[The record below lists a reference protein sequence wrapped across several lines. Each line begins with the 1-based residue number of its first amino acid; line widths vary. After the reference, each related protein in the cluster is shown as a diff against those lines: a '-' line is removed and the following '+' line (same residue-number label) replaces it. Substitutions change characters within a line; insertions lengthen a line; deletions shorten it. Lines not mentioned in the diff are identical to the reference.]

1 MIYLSSDA
9 GVWWGG
15 SLRYGDERC
24 DDGRVVD
31 KRLRQTEAR
40 THDKEALCG
49 LPVPLMGI
57 AYRRLRCVILAVLI
71 QRSSERTGVYH
82 IRFIVAHRWAGNV
95 LSF

>member
-1 MIYLSSDA
+1 MHTHHR
-9 GVWWGG
+9 
-15 SLRYGDERC
+15 RYPDEPSI
-24 DDGRVVD
+24 G
-31 KRLRQTEAR
+31 
-40 THDKEALCG
+40 LCG
-49 LPVPLMGI
+49 LPVALMGI

>member
-1 MIYLSSDA
+1 MHTHHR
-9 GVWWGG
+9 
-15 SLRYGDERC
+15 RYPDEPSI
-24 DDGRVVD
+24 G
-31 KRLRQTEAR
+31 LFGP
-40 THDKEALCG
+40 ALCG
-49 LPVPLMGI
+49 LPVALMGI